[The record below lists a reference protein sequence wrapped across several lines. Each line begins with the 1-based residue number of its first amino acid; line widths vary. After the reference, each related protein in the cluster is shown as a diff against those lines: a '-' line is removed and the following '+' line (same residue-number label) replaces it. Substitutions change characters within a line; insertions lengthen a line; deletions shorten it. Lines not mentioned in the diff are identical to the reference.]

1 MTDSR
6 QAVNNYTAASD
17 RGRGRPPLE
26 DIKLLPPVLLPMDD
40 EKRKEVV
47 VALARLLVSW
57 FEERRSLGDQGQ
69 QPRDSGAGNVI
80 LPQ

>member
-1 MTDSR
+1 MSDSR
-6 QAVNNYTAASD
+6 QAVKNYTAASE

-57 FEERRSLGDQGQ
+57 FEEHGTLGDSRQP
-69 QPRDSGAGNVI
+69 PRDSGNGNVT

>member
-1 MTDSR
+1 MSDSR

-47 VALARLLVSW
+47 VALARLLVAW
-57 FEERRSLGDQGQ
+57 FEERGTLGG
-69 QPRDSGAGNVI
+69 PRQALHDYGDGNVTF
-80 LPQ
+80 PQ

>member
-1 MTDSR
+1 MSDSR
-6 QAVNNYTAASD
+6 QAVNNYTSASE

-57 FEERRSLGDQGQ
+57 FEERGSLGDPRQP
-69 QPRDSGAGNVI
+69 PRDSGDGNVT